1 MKEKRKNK
9 MKGKIVSLLDEKD
22 KKIEELK
29 DEIEELKLRLNT
41 IYGKGGIHLIETY
54 TPSYIGYLIK
64 AGKAGL
70 RETGSEGKA
79 RRDERIAELEHENDI
94 LKEYIKILGGS
105 R

>member
-1 MKEKRKNK
+1 MATH
-9 MKGKIVSLLDEKD
+9 KGQPITLDKKD
-22 KKIEELK
+22 KKIAELK
-29 DEIEELKLRLNT
+29 DEIAILKSRLNH

-54 TPSYIGYLIK
+54 TPSYIASL
-64 AGKAGL
+64 
-70 RETGSEGKA
+70 GKA